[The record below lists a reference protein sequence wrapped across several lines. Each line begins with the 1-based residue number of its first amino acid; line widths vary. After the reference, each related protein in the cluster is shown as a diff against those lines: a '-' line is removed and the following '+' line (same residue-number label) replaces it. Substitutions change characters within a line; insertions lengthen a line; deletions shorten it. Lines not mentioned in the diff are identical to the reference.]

1 MCASA
6 PATPPHIL
14 HCFTLAGLSDS
25 EQQKI
30 DGLAR
35 DVAQSLQSCDVGVK
49 QVSPPAAQARNLSPQ
64 EARVRANAQTAL
76 GTRLHGLPKRLS
88 LYIFQ
93 LEERTVWGAL
103 QGCRSGIGKSRT
115 LT

>member
-14 HCFTLAGLSDS
+14 HCFTPAGLSDS

-93 LEERTVWGAL
+93 L
-103 QGCRSGIGKSRT
+103 
-115 LT
+115 

>member
-6 PATPPHIL
+6 PAPSPHVL
-14 HCFTLAGLSDS
+14 HCFTPAGLSDS

-93 LEERTVWGAL
+93 L
-103 QGCRSGIGKSRT
+103 
-115 LT
+115 